1 VQPLG
6 CYQVAAPQLELE
18 DLAVDLG
25 RFGIWRHEGGL
36 SPELA
41 KEIERAGFGTVW
53 IGANPK
59 GDLELA
65 EAMIAATD
73 RLTVATGIVNVWT
86 VDAAEV
92 ADSYHRISQ
101 RFRGRF
107 VLGIGIGHPE
117 TDREYTSPYRTMVD
131 YLDALD
137 RAAVPRE
144 GRVLG
149 ALGPKVLRLAAER
162 AAGAHPYLTT
172 PEHTRQAR
180 ELIGPEPLIATEQM
194 VVLGTDPEQ
203 ARAMGRS
210 RVANPYL
217 HLANYI
223 SNLKRLGWSD
233 ADLEPDGSDA
243 LIDALVVH
251 GDAKTVAAGLVAH
264 LDAGANHVCAQI
276 LTDDDDDY
284 VRALRALG
292 EALAAF

>member
-1 VQPLG
+1 M
-6 CYQVAAPQLELE
+6 
-18 DLAVDLG
+18 DLG
-25 RFGIWRHEGGL
+25 RFGIWRHEGEL

-41 KEIERAGFGTVW
+41 QEIERTGFGTVW

-59 GDLELA
+59 GDLELV

-73 RLTVATGIVNVWT
+73 RLTVATGIVNMWT
-86 VDAAEV
+86 VDAAVV
-92 ADSYHRISQ
+92 ADSYHRVSQ
-101 RFRGRF
+101 RFPGRF
-107 VLGIGIGHPE
+107 LLGIGIGHPE
-117 TDREYTSPYRTMVD
+117 IDREYTNPYRTMVD

-137 RAAVPRE
+137 RAAVPPE
-144 GRVLG
+144 NRVLA
-149 ALGPKVLRLAAER
+149 ALGPKVLRLAAAR

-194 VVLGTDPEQ
+194 VVLGTDPER
-203 ARAMGRS
+203 ARAVGRS
-210 RVANPYL
+210 RVADPYL
-217 HLANYI
+217 RLANYI

-264 LDAGANHVCAQI
+264 LDAGADHVCAQI
-276 LTDDDDDY
+276 LVTDEDDY
-284 VRALRALG
+284 LPALRALG
-292 EALAAF
+292 EALTTF